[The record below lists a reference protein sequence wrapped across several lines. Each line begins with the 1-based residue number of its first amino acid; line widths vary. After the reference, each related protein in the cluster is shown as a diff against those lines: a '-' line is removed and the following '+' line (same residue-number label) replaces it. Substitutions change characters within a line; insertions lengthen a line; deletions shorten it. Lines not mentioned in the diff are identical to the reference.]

1 MKKVLIFGS
10 SGSIGKN
17 ALKLIK
23 REKNKFKVLGLCVH
37 KDITTLYSQVKE
49 FSPSYVCV
57 RDEKAAEKIT
67 PLLKKRRIKLFKGD
81 KGIEEFSSL
90 SADVSL
96 MAISGIGCLKPL
108 MINMKYT
115 KKIALAN
122 KESIVVGGTFILKNA
137 LKFNTK
143 IIPVDSE
150 INALFRLFESNEN
163 EIEKVYITASGGPLL
178 NYKQKDL
185 KKITPKEVLL
195 HPTWKMG
202 KRITVDSATLLNKG
216 FEVIETHRFFNLPF
230 DKIDIVIHKEST
242 IHALIKYKNG
252 YIFACLYPPD
262 MKIPILFALHYSEK
276 YLFSQKDIFNKAF
289 SLNFIPVKI
298 NNFPLLKI
306 ILEAAKRED
315 NSLVILNAC
324 DEVAID
330 YFLKKKIKFHHL
342 YKVMDYIF
350 GCYPRKKIN
359 SVDEVFYW
367 DKWAR
372 NKTKEYLKLC

>member
-17 ALKLIK
+17 AFKLIK

-359 SVDEVFYW
+359 SVDEIFYW